1 MKKYLGPLTNSSYVR
16 IGAMLLAFYLAV
28 QWMTGDSKLDQAV
41 LIEDLRATAQN
52 LAQLSDSKLDNVP
65 STMTGMKAQGLITG
79 DLLERCRNAKVNF
92 HPENVGNRDGMP
104 VFSVPVDNSQ
114 ITRVTA
120 TGLVL
125 R

>member
-1 MKKYLGPLTNSSYVR
+1 
-16 IGAMLLAFYLAV
+16 MLLAFYLAV

-52 LAQLSDSKLDNVP
+52 LARMSDSKLDVVP

-79 DLLERCRNAKVNF
+79 DLLERCKQAKVDF
-92 HPENVGNRDGMP
+92 HPENVANRDGLP
-104 VFSVPVDNSQ
+104 VFSVPTENSQ
-114 ITRVTA
+114 NTRVTA
-120 TGLVL
+120 NGLVL